1 MLAKK
6 NLDELNQ
13 SSREFYERSLIKMNL
28 SLVFAAFAFMF
39 LGFCCMA
46 ATRSAIMQYDFV
58 NGLHPG
64 VMAPSG
70 IICVSFF
77 LFLFY

>member
-28 SLVFAAFAFMF
+28 SLVFAAFAFFF

-46 ATRSAIMQYDFV
+46 ATRSAIMQYDSV
-58 NGLHPG
+58 NALHPG
-64 VMAPSG
+64 ARAPSG
-70 IICVSFF
+70 IIFLVFF
-77 LFLFY
+77 SHF